1 MRRAVAPVLAL
12 GLLSSLPLA
21 TRGAAAPDRLSTE
34 MDRWAAFLRTNASTD
49 ETWKQLKQGVEPLMA
64 KAQSALAS
72 GRRRLALQR
81 LLAARAELSA
91 AAYMQAPPAS
101 AAKDERA
108 AFEAE
113 WARMGGVLADRLAK
127 PTAGALDGV
136 RPAAVRALGEAA
148 LPQSRVFYD
157 ASLEY
162 GRATMPEYGLYYLG
176 SARSAGETADL
187 CRALSERGGEAPP
200 RLRPMNAEIEA
211 LEGELLAAYRPPL
224 SVDRHP
230 DFIAASSQ
238 LKEARE
244 LDDKGLAHGA
254 LLRYLQAAQRFAPLR
269 EAKGPGSAPGGEPVA
284 SGLHDLEA
292 RLVTGG
298 VDHSL
303 GRLFLERA
311 QEALAA
317 SPAETEVARAIVF
330 DVVPRYLAALEPARP
345 EPPRAEPR
353 FAVTL
358 VRWPYT

>member
-1 MRRAVAPVLAL
+1 MRRAVAAVLAL

-101 AAKDERA
+101 GVKAAAASAAVWPRRGGARA
-108 AFEAE
+108 F
-113 WARMGGVLADRLAK
+113 RLDRRAD
-127 PTAGALDGV
+127 ALEGV
-136 RPAAVRALGEAA
+136 RPAVVRALGEAA
-148 LPQSRVFYD
+148 LPQSRVFYE